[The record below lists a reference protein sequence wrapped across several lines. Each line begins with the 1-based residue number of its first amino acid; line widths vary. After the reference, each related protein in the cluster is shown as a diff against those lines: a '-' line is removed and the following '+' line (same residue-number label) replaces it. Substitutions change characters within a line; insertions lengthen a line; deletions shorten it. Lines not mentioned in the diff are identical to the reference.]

1 MKTVLFDLDGTLCDS
16 EVGIGESLIFAMRQM
31 GYSVPSASQIRGI
44 IGPPFAVGL
53 PRIGVLPEDIEKVI
67 AGYRDHYQRK
77 GALRSTAYSGITDL
91 LQSLTEQGLTLGVA
105 TSKPEASAFPILDHL
120 GMSPFFRVRAGATLD
135 DRRSRKADVIAH
147 ALDQLRNQGQS
158 VEKDDV
164 LMVGDREHDV
174 IGAQSHGLSCVG
186 VLWGYGSEAE
196 FLAAGATTVFPTTT
210 ELGQWISLWAG

>member
-16 EVGIGESLIFAMRQM
+16 EAGIGASLAFAMHQM
-31 GYSVPSASQIRGI
+31 GYPVPSAPQIRDI

-53 PRIGVLPEDIEKVI
+53 PRIGVQPEDVEKVI
-67 AGYRDHYQRK
+67 AVYRDHYQRE
-77 GALRSTAYSGITDL
+77 GASRSTAYPGISDL
-91 LQSLTEQGLTLGVA
+91 LQTLQEQGLTLGVA

-120 GMSPFFRVRAGATLD
+120 GMSSFFRVRAGATLD

-147 ALDQLRNQGQS
+147 ALEQLKDQGQPTS
-158 VEKDDV
+158 KNHV

-174 IGAQSHGLSCVG
+174 IGAQSHGIACVG

-196 FLAAGATTVFPTTT
+196 FIAAGTTTVVSTTA
-210 ELGQWISLWAG
+210 ELGQWIQRWAG